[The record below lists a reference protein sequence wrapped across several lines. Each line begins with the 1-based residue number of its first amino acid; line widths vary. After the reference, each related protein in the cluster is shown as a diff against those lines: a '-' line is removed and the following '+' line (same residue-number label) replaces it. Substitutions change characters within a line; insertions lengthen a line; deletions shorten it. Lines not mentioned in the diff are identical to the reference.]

1 MMWHLF
7 ADEKPW
13 FAEKRFGYGA
23 GLPIAWQ
30 GWALILSYL
39 AAVIGLGVLAE
50 QARGLALAGIVA
62 LILLL
67 SVILVVIAQARTRR
81 GWRWRWGDDD

>member
-1 MMWHLF
+1 MLHLF
-7 ADEKPW
+7 SDDKPW

-30 GWALILSYL
+30 GWVLILSYI

-50 QARGLALAGIVA
+50 QARGWALAGIVG

-67 SVILVVIAQARTRR
+67 TVLLVVIAQVRTRR
-81 GWRWRWGDDD
+81 GWRWRWGKDD